1 MDLIIQKGTEIGVK
15 EFYIIS
21 TNRSIVKIK
30 GKKKEKSRVERL
42 ELIAEEASKQSKR
55 DYIPEVKGILSFKDM
70 INLLRYEK
78 NIIVP
83 YEDEKIL
90 D

>member
-30 GKKKEKSRVERL
+30 DKKKEKSRVERL